1 MTQLLTEATIP
12 RAVQLLDQVY
22 EALLRSDYGALPGMT
37 ALLEQELLSPSTP
50 LTEVELTIIHRKA
63 LRNGACLLAAQRGV
77 KAARRRLAEI
87 RTTAN
92 GLVTYDRKG
101 RRAEVTLSR
110 NLAQRL

>member
-1 MTQLLTEATIP
+1 MTQLLTDATNP

-22 EALLRSDYGALPGMT
+22 EALLRSDYAVLPGMT
-37 ALLEQELLSPSTP
+37 ALLEQELLSLGTP
-50 LTEVELTIIHRKA
+50 VNEGHLMLIHRKA
-63 LRNGACLLAAQRGV
+63 VRNGACLLAAQRGV

-101 RRAEVTLSR
+101 RRAEVIESR

>member
-1 MTQLLTEATIP
+1 MTQLLTDATNP

-22 EALLRSDYGALPGMT
+22 EALLRSDYAVLPGMT
-37 ALLEQELLSPSTP
+37 ALLEQELLSPGTP
-50 LTEVELTIIHRKA
+50 LTEGHLTIIHRKA
-63 LRNGACLLAAQRGV
+63 LRNAACLLAAQRGV

-101 RRAEVTLSR
+101 RRAEVIESR

>member
-1 MTQLLTEATIP
+1 MTLHLTDP

-22 EALLRSDYGALPGMT
+22 EALLRCDYAALPGMT
-37 ALLEQELLSPSTP
+37 DLLEAELQSPASI
-50 LTEVELTIIHRKA
+50 LTEPQLALIRRKA
-63 LRNGACLLAAQRGV
+63 ARNGICLLAAQRGV

-87 RTTAN
+87 RSTAG

-101 RRAEVTLSR
+101 RRAEVTESR